1 MATTSYFHFAMYTRY
16 IPLSVIKTAVNRY
29 LENEKNKLDKYLN
42 EKYEKAS
49 NVIIESLPSITGLP
63 LSAFLN
69 RMLGVAP
76 MVQPANMSIGNIL
89 DEICEK
95 LSIQDMEASETI
107 RKTTYYEKISA
118 LRTLCQISANSD
130 NHQAFEE
137 WLSMHRGLMN
147 ECIANTLCTEHH
159 DLIQEACY
167 AVAYLARVYRFKMYD
182 KIEVVIATL
191 VRALA
196 VLILPWENYIEQ
208 YREAKERHN
217 DLELARGR
225 SILFHYPQM
234 QLSFSEAKH
243 RVIGCIYYTLGDLI
257 FSLPSPKLI
266 CFFECRIFR
275 RREMTRTVLFTIL
288 HVVVLNLSELR
299 SEAVRLSSEERPIRI
314 TEPSGGPL
322 TSKKYQIYNE
332 AMWNELPANLYSDI
346 IRAYND
352 RNRTNKVMITEI
364 MAMLRAQ
371 APEKLPLFE
380 EATLKALELYTGGS
394 AGRVGE
400 TYQIGRTTGREN
412 DVSGTSSARCRRSN
426 LPHDTGG
433 LTTKATANSQ
443 ITTDK
448 ARKSGYSSN
457 EPSLIEVHKK
467 SDDVSAASS
476 DFSTSSNTY
485 STIFT
490 RNDGHLQ
497 RKSFIPPKLPNLIP
511 PKIPSRKK
519 D

>member
-1 MATTSYFHFAMYTRY
+1 
-16 IPLSVIKTAVNRY
+16 
-29 LENEKNKLDKYLN
+29 
-42 EKYEKAS
+42 
-49 NVIIESLPSITGLP
+49 
-63 LSAFLN
+63 
-69 RMLGVAP
+69 
-76 MVQPANMSIGNIL
+76 
-89 DEICEK
+89 
-95 LSIQDMEASETI
+95 
-107 RKTTYYEKISA
+107 
-118 LRTLCQISANSD
+118 
-130 NHQAFEE
+130 
-137 WLSMHRGLMN
+137 MN
-147 ECIANTLCTEHH
+147 ECIASTLSTEHR

-167 AVAYLARVYRFKMYD
+167 TVAYLARVYRFKMYD

-191 VRALA
+191 VRTLA
-196 VLILPWENYIEQ
+196 VLLLPWENYVEQ

-217 DLELARGR
+217 DMELARGR

-234 QLSFSEAKH
+234 QCSFSEASH

-275 RREMTRTVLFTIL
+275 RKEMTRTLLFTIL
-288 HVVVLNLSELR
+288 HVIILNLSELR
-299 SEAVRLSSEERPIRI
+299 SEAEKLSSEEGTISV
-314 TEPSGGPL
+314 TEPSGG
-322 TSKKYQIYNE
+322 KKYQIHSE

-346 IRAYND
+346 IRVYND

-364 MAMLRAQ
+364 MAMLRAE

-400 TYQIGRTTGREN
+400 TYQIGRTAGREN
-412 DVSGTSSARCRRSN
+412 DVSGTSSGRRGRSN
-426 LPHDTGG
+426 LTHDTSG
-433 LTTKATANSQ
+433 LTTKPTATSQ

-448 ARKSGYSSN
+448 ARKSGHSSN
-457 EPSLIEVHKK
+457 ELSLIEAQKK
-467 SDDVSAASS
+467 SDDVSDESS

-485 STIFT
+485 STVFT
-490 RNDGHLQ
+490 RTDSHLQ

-511 PKIPSRKK
+511 PKNPRKK